1 MDSNDNLLPYG
12 FPIHGTIMGPPERC
26 LSLLS
31 TPKHPGYV
39 ARLYYDDIKQ
49 IRKIPR
55 MIRGEAGTE
64 NSLVKDIR
72 ILISYQY
79 DDEVAGSRSLS
90 ICILL
95 QISEK
100 KHCGSV

>member
-1 MDSNDNLLPYG
+1 
-12 FPIHGTIMGPPERC
+12 MGLRR
-26 LSLLS
+26 L

-64 NSLVKDIR
+64 ISLVKDIR
-72 ILISYQY
+72 ILIRYQY
-79 DDEVAGSRSLS
+79 DDEVVGSN
-90 ICILL
+90 C
-95 QISEK
+95 
-100 KHCGSV
+100 